1 MTSEDFDF
9 SKICRV
15 CCATDSTTMTLF
27 KVHISK
33 KLMSCASVQVIFF
46 LVFHFSDLFI
56 PIFLN
61 LGLAK

>member
-33 KLMSCASVQVIFF
+33 KLMSCASVQVNFCLFF
-46 LVFHFSDLFI
+46 FFQNIKKLISF
-56 PIFLN
+56 
-61 LGLAK
+61 